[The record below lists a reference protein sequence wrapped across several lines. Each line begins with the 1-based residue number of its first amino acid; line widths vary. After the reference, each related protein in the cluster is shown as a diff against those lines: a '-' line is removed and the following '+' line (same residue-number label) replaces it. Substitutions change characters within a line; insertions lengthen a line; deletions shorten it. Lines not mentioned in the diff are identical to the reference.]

1 MRNFDSF
8 FKEAVETS
16 ASRQAKLLN
25 LVGNGHG
32 DWYDKQGNL
41 VAKTI
46 KGRLHFF
53 GGNEKSPEEEKPE
66 KPAAPQPARVF
77 QRPKLD
83 REEDK
88 KTSGIVIV
96 FGRFNPPTIGHKR
109 LIDASAREAKRAG
122 YDLKI
127 FPSRT
132 QDKKKN
138 PLDPG
143 MKINYMKQM
152 FPDYEE
158 NIQNDAEANTIFDVL
173 TNSYGEGYKNATI
186 MVGQDR
192 LAEFQGLAQKYNG
205 SDLYNFDNI
214 MVMSGG
220 TRDPDSDDVTGMSAS
235 KMRNFVTQGNFQSFA
250 QGIPDT
256 LKPMQKRELFN
267 MVGKAMG
274 VKQKDTQKEEIEL
287 WEIAPK
293 LDSEKLRENYLDNK
307 IFNIGDVVENL
318 NTGLVGK
325 ITRRGSNHLICVTEN
340 GIMFKAWL
348 KDLTEYTEVKMDSMM
363 RDKIHPNTL
372 VGTKGFVKYVTS
384 MTPGATITNK
394 KFLYRTGDA
403 KPLNIKRKKVGRR
416 NA

>member
-186 MVGQDR
+186 VVGQDR

-394 KFLYRTGDA
+394 KFLYRTGSG

>member
-192 LAEFQGLAQKYNG
+192 LSEFQGLAQKYNG

-274 VKQKDTQKEEIEL
+274 VKAKDTQKEEIEL

-293 LDSEKLRENYLDNK
+293 LDSEKLRENYLDNR
-307 IFNIGDVVENL
+307 IFNIGDIVENL

-394 KFLYRTGDA
+394 KFLYRTGSG

>member
-394 KFLYRTGDA
+394 KFLYRTGSG

>member
-293 LDSEKLRENYLDNK
+293 LDSEKLRENYLDNR
-307 IFNIGDVVENL
+307 IFNIGDIVENL

-394 KFLYRTGDA
+394 KFLYRTGSG

>member
-192 LAEFQGLAQKYNG
+192 LSEFQGLAQKYNG

>member
-293 LDSEKLRENYLDNK
+293 LDSEKLRENYLDNR
-307 IFNIGDVVENL
+307 IFNIGDIVENL

>member
-1 MRNFDSF
+1 MKNFGSF
-8 FKEAVETS
+8 FQEAVETS
-16 ASRQAKLLN
+16 ASRQAKLLG

-41 VAKTI
+41 VAKTMQG
-46 KGRLHFF
+46 KLHFF
-53 GGNEKSPEEEKPE
+53 GGNQKSPEEDKPE
-66 KPAAPQPARVF
+66 KPAAPEPAKVF
-77 QRPKLD
+77 KRPKLD
-83 REEDK
+83 REEPK
-88 KTSGIVIV
+88 RAPGIVVV

-109 LIDASAREAKRAG
+109 LIDAAAREAKRTES
-122 YDLKI
+122 DLKI
-127 FPSRT
+127 YPSRT

-158 NIQNDAEANTIFDVL
+158 NIQNDADANTIFDVL
-173 TNSYGEGYKNATI
+173 TNAYNEGYTNATL

-192 LAEFQGLAQKYNG
+192 LSEFQGLAQKYNG
-205 SDLYNFDNI
+205 SDLYNFEDI

-220 TRDPDSDDVTGMSAS
+220 SRDPDSDNVEGMSAS
-235 KMRNFVTQGNFQSFA
+235 KMRNYVTQGNFQSFA

-274 VKQKDTQKEEIEL
+274 TKAKDTQKEEVEL

-293 LDSEKLRENYLDNK
+293 LDPEKLREYYVEYK
-307 IFNIGDVVENL
+307 IFNIGDIVENL
-318 NTGLVGK
+318 NTGLIGK
-325 ITRRGSNHLICVTEN
+325 ITRRGTNHLICVTEN

-348 KDLTEYTEVKMDSMM
+348 KDLTEYTEVSMDGTM
-363 RDKIHPNTL
+363 RDATHPNTL
-372 VGTKGFVKYVTS
+372 VGTNGFLKYVMN
-384 MTPGATITNK
+384 MTPGSEANK
-394 KFLYRTGDA
+394 KFLYRTGGG
-403 KPLNIKRKKVGRR
+403 KPINIKRKKVGKK

>member
-307 IFNIGDVVENL
+307 IFNIGDIVENL

-394 KFLYRTGDA
+394 KFLYRTGSG

>member
-293 LDSEKLRENYLDNK
+293 LDSEKLRENYLDNR
-307 IFNIGDVVENL
+307 IFNVGDVVENL
-318 NTGLVGK
+318 NTGLIGK

-384 MTPGATITNK
+384 MTPGATNTNK

>member
-1 MRNFDSF
+1 MKNFGSF

-41 VAKTI
+41 VAKTMQG
-46 KGRLHFF
+46 KLHFF
-53 GGNEKSPEEEKPE
+53 GGGQKSPEEEKPE
-66 KPAAPQPARVF
+66 KPKAPEPARVLKK
-77 QRPKLD
+77 PEVK
-83 REEDK
+83 REEPK
-88 KTSGIVIV
+88 RAPGIVIV

-109 LIDASAREAKRAG
+109 LIDAAAREAKRTGA
-122 YDLKI
+122 DLKI

-152 FPDYEE
+152 FPEYEE

-173 TNSYGEGYKNATI
+173 TNSYGEGYKDATI
-186 MVGQDR
+186 LVGQDR
-192 LAEFQGLAQKYNG
+192 LSEFQGLAQKYNG

-384 MTPGATITNK
+384 MTPGATTTNK
-394 KFLYRTGDA
+394 KFLYRTGSG

>member
-318 NTGLVGK
+318 NTGLVGR

-394 KFLYRTGDA
+394 KFLYRTGSG

>member
-1 MRNFDSF
+1 MKNFGSF
-8 FKEAVETS
+8 FQEAVETS
-16 ASRQAKLLN
+16 ASRQAKLLG

-41 VAKTI
+41 VAKTMQG
-46 KGRLHFF
+46 KLHFF
-53 GGNEKSPEEEKPE
+53 GGNQKSPEEDKPE
-66 KPAAPQPARVF
+66 KPAAPEPARVF
-77 QRPKLD
+77 KRPKLD
-83 REEDK
+83 REEPK
-88 KTSGIVIV
+88 RAPGIVVV

-109 LIDASAREAKRAG
+109 LIDAAAREAKRTES
-122 YDLKI
+122 DLKI
-127 FPSRT
+127 YPSRT

-158 NIQNDAEANTIFDVL
+158 NIQNDADANTIFDVL
-173 TNSYGEGYKNATI
+173 TNAYNEGYTNATL

-192 LAEFQGLAQKYNG
+192 LSEFQGLAQKYNG
-205 SDLYNFDNI
+205 SDLYNFEDI

-220 TRDPDSDDVTGMSAS
+220 SRDPDSDNVEGMSAS
-235 KMRNFVTQGNFQSFA
+235 KMRNYVTQGNFQSFA

-274 VKQKDTQKEEIEL
+274 TKAKDTQKEEVEL

-293 LDSEKLRENYLDNK
+293 LDPEKLREYYVEYK
-307 IFNIGDVVENL
+307 IFNIGDIVENL
-318 NTGLVGK
+318 NTGLIGK
-325 ITRRGSNHLICVTEN
+325 ITRRGTNHLICVTEN

-348 KDLTEYTEVKMDSMM
+348 KDLTEYTEVSMDGTM
-363 RDKIHPNTL
+363 RDATHPNTL
-372 VGTKGFVKYVTS
+372 VGTNGFLKYVMN
-384 MTPGATITNK
+384 MTPGSDANK
-394 KFLYRTGDA
+394 KFLY
-403 KPLNIKRKKVGRR
+403 LSLIHI
-416 NA
+416 

>member
-1 MRNFDSF
+1 MKNFGSF
-8 FKEAVETS
+8 FQEAVETS
-16 ASRQAKLLN
+16 ASRQAKLLG

-41 VAKTI
+41 VAKTMQG
-46 KGRLHFF
+46 KLHFF
-53 GGNEKSPEEEKPE
+53 GGNQKSPEEEKPE
-66 KPAAPQPARVF
+66 KPAAPEPARVF
-77 QRPKLD
+77 KRPKLD
-83 REEDK
+83 REEPK
-88 KTSGIVIV
+88 RAPGIVVV

-109 LIDASAREAKRAG
+109 LIDAAAREAKRTES
-122 YDLKI
+122 DLKI
-127 FPSRT
+127 YPSRT

-158 NIQNDAEANTIFDVL
+158 NIQNDADANTIFDVL
-173 TNSYGEGYKNATI
+173 TNAYNEGYTNATL

-192 LAEFQGLAQKYNG
+192 LSEFQGLAQKYNG
-205 SDLYNFDNI
+205 SDLYNFEDI

-220 TRDPDSDDVTGMSAS
+220 SRDPDSDNVEGMSAS
-235 KMRNFVTQGNFQSFA
+235 KMRNYVTQGNFQSFA

-274 VKQKDTQKEEIEL
+274 TTAKDTQKEEVEL

-293 LDSEKLRENYLDNK
+293 LDPEKLREYYVEYK
-307 IFNIGDVVENL
+307 IFNIGDIVENL
-318 NTGLVGK
+318 NTGLIGK
-325 ITRRGSNHLICVTEN
+325 ITRRGTNHLICVTEN

-348 KDLTEYTEVKMDSMM
+348 KDLTEYTEVSMDGTM
-363 RDKIHPNTL
+363 RDATHPNTL
-372 VGTKGFVKYVTS
+372 VGTNGFLK
-384 MTPGATITNK
+384 
-394 KFLYRTGDA
+394 
-403 KPLNIKRKKVGRR
+403 
-416 NA
+416 

>member
-293 LDSEKLRENYLDNK
+293 LDSEKLRENYLDNR
-307 IFNIGDVVENL
+307 IFNIGDIVENL
-318 NTGLVGK
+318 NTGLVGR

>member
-1 MRNFDSF
+1 MKNFGSF

-16 ASRQAKLLN
+16 ASRQAKLLG

-41 VAKTI
+41 VAKTMQ
-46 KGRLHFF
+46 GRLHFF
-53 GGNEKSPEEEKPE
+53 GGGDKAKEEEKPE
-66 KPAAPQPARVF
+66 KPAAPEPARVF
-77 QRPKLD
+77 KRPKLD
-83 REEDK
+83 REEPK
-88 KTSGIVIV
+88 RAPGIVVV

-109 LIDASAREAKRAG
+109 LIDAAAREAKRTES
-122 YDLKI
+122 DLKI
-127 FPSRT
+127 YPSRT

-158 NIQNDAEANTIFDVL
+158 NIQNDADANTIFDVL
-173 TNSYGEGYKNATI
+173 TNAYGDGYTNATI

-192 LAEFQGLAQKYNG
+192 MSEFQGLAQKYNG
-205 SDLYNFDNI
+205 SDLYNFEEI

-220 TRDPDSDDVTGMSAS
+220 SRDPDSDDVQGMSAS
-235 KMRNFVTQGNFQSFA
+235 KMRNYVTQGNFQSFA

-274 VKQKDTQKEEIEL
+274 VKAKDTQKEEVEL

-293 LDSEKLRENYLDNK
+293 LDPDKLRESYVDNK
-307 IFNIGDVVENL
+307 IFNVGDTVENL
-318 NTGLVGK
+318 NTGLIGK

-348 KDLTEYTEVKMDSMM
+348 KDLTEYTEVSMDSMM
-363 RDKIHPNTL
+363 RDKTHPNTL
-372 VGTKGFVKYVTS
+372 VGTKGFLKYVTS
-384 MTPGATITNK
+384 MTPGAEANK
-394 KFLYRTGDA
+394 KFLYRTGGG
-403 KPLNIKRKKVGRR
+403 KPINIKRKKVGKK

>member
-293 LDSEKLRENYLDNK
+293 LDSEKLRENYLDNR
-307 IFNIGDVVENL
+307 IFNIGDIVENL
-318 NTGLVGK
+318 NTGLVGR

-394 KFLYRTGDA
+394 KFLYRTGSG

>member
-192 LAEFQGLAQKYNG
+192 LSEFQGLAQKYNG

-307 IFNIGDVVENL
+307 IFNIGDIVENL

-394 KFLYRTGDA
+394 KFLYRTGSG

>member
-192 LAEFQGLAQKYNG
+192 LSEFQGLAQKYNG

-318 NTGLVGK
+318 NTGLVGR

-394 KFLYRTGDA
+394 KFLYRTGSG

>member
-307 IFNIGDVVENL
+307 IFNIGDIVENL
-318 NTGLVGK
+318 NTGLVGR

-394 KFLYRTGDA
+394 KFLYRTGSG